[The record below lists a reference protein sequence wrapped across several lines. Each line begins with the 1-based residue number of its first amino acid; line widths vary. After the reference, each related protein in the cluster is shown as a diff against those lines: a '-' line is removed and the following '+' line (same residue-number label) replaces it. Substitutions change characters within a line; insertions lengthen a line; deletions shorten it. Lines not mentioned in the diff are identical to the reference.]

1 MPIAEISASSLEY
14 VRVPVYAKASG
25 AVVDP
30 TGNTVKLAFMSTTA
44 APGVSDLKTASWETD
59 TTTNPDTYYARCL
72 VGSGG
77 AVTLTAGTYHVWVK
91 VTDSPETPLK
101 RAGLLKVV

>member
-1 MPIAEISASSLEY
+1 MLEISASSTEY

-25 AVVDP
+25 STYDP
-30 TGNTVKLAFMSTTA
+30 TGDTVQMAFMSSTS

-59 TTTNPDTYYARCL
+59 TTSDPDTYFARCL

-77 AVTLTAGTYHVWVK
+77 TVTLTAGTVYHVWVK
-91 VTDSPETPLK
+91 ITDSPEIPLK
-101 RAGLLKVV
+101 RAGLIRVI